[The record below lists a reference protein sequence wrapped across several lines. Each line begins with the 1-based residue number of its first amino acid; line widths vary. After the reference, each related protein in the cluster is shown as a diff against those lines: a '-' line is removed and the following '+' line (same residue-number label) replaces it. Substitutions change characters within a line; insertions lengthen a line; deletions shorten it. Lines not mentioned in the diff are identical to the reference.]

1 MWSSRWPVVWFLLSG
16 LLVIWDCCFVLLR
29 PHSLP
34 KGRFHHFFVPYVLY
48 YEVDKAYADIENE
61 FVWGQS
67 WLNVVEVCLQFL
79 TIYLIFARSS
89 KAVLVGFLVSVLTFW
104 KTVLYMIQYTE
115 ICNGGDRLSHVDI
128 GNAILFFVI
137 PNGFWLVFPFILII
151 YYGRK
156 LSTALDY
163 SCQMKKD

>member
-1 MWSSRWPVVWFLLSG
+1 M
-16 LLVIWDCCFVLLR
+16 
-29 PHSLP
+29 
-34 KGRFHHFFVPYVLY
+34 
-48 YEVDKAYADIENE
+48 
-61 FVWGQS
+61 
-67 WLNVVEVCLQFL
+67 VEVCLQFL
-79 TIYLIFARSS
+79 TIYLVRSVAYLASILSLSLYQIFARSS